1 MSPGSGVDGS
11 LSLTDV
17 FRMSDYTRDPG
28 EANLQDKFLNR
39 RGYRIHSIS
48 IHNDPFKFD
57 PGLAKVNLSQKY
69 GIQGND
75 YGLLLIENNGQF
87 DYGWDSQG
95 TPYWTNVGPGQ
106 VAKHAAMILDEYY
119 GIPMGR
125 YLPSGDLIMAQ
136 RD

>member
-17 FRMSDYTRDPG
+17 FRMSDYTSDPG
-28 EANLQDKFLNR
+28 EAMLKDSFLNK

-57 PGLAKVNLSQKY
+57 PGLAKVKLSQKF
-69 GIQGND
+69 GVKADN

-87 DYGWDSQG
+87 DYGWTGG
-95 TPYWTNVGPGQ
+95 TPYWADVGPGQ
-106 VAKHAAMILDEYY
+106 IARHAAMILDEYY
-119 GIPMGR
+119 GIPTGR
-125 YLPSGDLIMAQ
+125 YLPSGDLIARQ
-136 RD
+136 RE